1 MLKNYVKIA
10 LRNLRKHKGYA
21 SINIIGLSLGI
32 AAATLIFLFAR
43 NELTFD
49 RFHEHADD
57 IYLVY
62 KTRHTAT
69 GAQDT
74 YDTWVPL
81 AERLK
86 SEFPSVREAA
96 RVSTNGAWVQQGDE
110 RFREDVTYT
119 DASLFEVFSFPLV
132 QGDAANPLPHL
143 NTAVISQEMAQKY
156 FGEADPIGQVLTL
169 DFEVDYTV
177 TGVFAE
183 IPPNSTLQFD
193 ILVPITS
200 SPDYADF
207 ENNWGSSFLGTY
219 IQLEEDAAAAD
230 LEAQF
235 PTLITDIWDADVAS
249 RTDFKLLPLL
259 DVNDTLTGNR
269 QYAYIL
275 LAIALATILIACINF
290 INLATARS
298 VERARE
304 IGVRK
309 VLGAERKQ
317 LIRQLLSESVLMGLL
332 ALVAGV
338 ALAQVLLP
346 VFNEL
351 YETTLRLHLL
361 QEPAMLLGLL
371 GVGLTVGLL
380 AGSYPALFLSRFE
393 PIKSLRGT
401 STLRPGGLRLRHGLV
416 VVQFALSIF
425 LIAGTAVMWNQV
437 RYMKTQNLGLDKEN
451 VVVLTVDSN
460 DFADPEEATVRLQ
473 TFKDELARLPDVQG
487 VASSSRV
494 PGNGF
499 GSFVFARPEG
509 GDDEQPLRL
518 RWVAVDEYFFDTF
531 GVTFAEGR
539 NFIPGSEADRNEAL
553 IINEAALRD
562 FGWTD
567 TANKTVRV
575 GRTDFQVI
583 GVVKDYNYDS
593 LQQAVEPVLHIYRP
607 PDGGA
612 HNFVSVRLRS
622 GDYDASLAAIEAA
635 WTRLD
640 PTRTFDYAFLD
651 QTFDQLYQAQDRLVT
666 VASAFAILAILIACL
681 GLFGLASLM
690 VTQRT
695 KEIGVRKVLGASVP
709 GVAMLLS
716 KDFITLVLVAF
727 VVAAPVAYFA
737 MTRWL
742 EGFAYRIDVG
752 LGTLVLAGVLAL
764 LIALVTVSIQ
774 AMRAAMAD
782 PVQSLRYE

>member
-1 MLKNYVKIA
+1 MLKNYLTIA

-21 SINIIGLSLGI
+21 SINVIGLSLGI

-57 IYLVY
+57 TYFVY
-62 KTRHTAT
+62 KVRHAAT
-69 GAQDT
+69 GAQET

-81 AERLK
+81 VNRLK
-86 SEFPSVREAA
+86 TDFPSIVNGTQ
-96 RVSTNGAWVQQGDE
+96 VSTNGAWVQHGEE
-110 RFREDVTYT
+110 RFQEMVTYT
-119 DASLFEVFSFPLV
+119 DTSLFEIFSFPLA
-132 QGDAANPLPHL
+132 QGDGANPLPH
-143 NTAVISQEMAQKY
+143 NNAAVISEDIAHTY
-156 FGEADPIGQVLTL
+156 FGEADPIGQVLTI
-169 DFEVDYTV
+169 DFQVDYTI
-177 TGVFAE
+177 TGVLAE
-183 IPPNSTLQFD
+183 MPPNSTLQFD
-193 ILVPITS
+193 ILVPMTS

-207 ENNWGSSFLGTY
+207 ENNWGQSFLGTY
-219 IQLEEDAAAAD
+219 IQLEDEAAAAN

-249 RTDFKLLPLL
+249 RTDFKLLPLR

-298 VERARE
+298 VDRARE

-309 VLGAERKQ
+309 VLGAERRQ
-317 LIRQLLSESVLMGLL
+317 LVRQLLSESVLMGLL
-332 ALVAGV
+332 ALVIGV

-346 VFNEL
+346 IFNDL
-351 YETTLRLHLL
+351 YETTLRLRLL
-361 QEPAMLLGLL
+361 QEPQMLLGLI

-401 STLRPGGLRLRHGLV
+401 STMRPGGLRLRHGLV

-425 LIAGTAVMWNQV
+425 LIAGTGVMWNQV
-437 RYMKTQNLGLDKEN
+437 RYMKTQNVGFDKEN
-451 VVVLTVDSN
+451 IVVLTVDTD
-460 DFADPEEATVRLQ
+460 DFADPEEAAVHLQ
-473 TFKDELARLPDVQG
+473 TFKDQLARLPEVQG

-499 GSFVFARPEG
+499 GSFTFARPEG
-509 GDDEQPLRL
+509 GDPDQPLRL

-531 GVTFAEGR
+531 NIPFAEGR

-567 TANKTVRV
+567 TANKIVRV

-583 GVVKDYNYDS
+583 GVVADYNYAS
-593 LQQAVEPVLHIYRP
+593 LQE
-607 PDGGA
+607 
-612 HNFVSVRLRS
+612 
-622 GDYDASLAAIEAA
+622 
-635 WTRLD
+635 
-640 PTRTFDYAFLD
+640 
-651 QTFDQLYQAQDRLVT
+651 T
-666 VASAFAILAILIACL
+666 V
-681 GLFGLASLM
+681 
-690 VTQRT
+690 
-695 KEIGVRKVLGASVP
+695 
-709 GVAMLLS
+709 
-716 KDFITLVLVAF
+716 
-727 VVAAPVAYFA
+727 
-737 MTRWL
+737 
-742 EGFAYRIDVG
+742 
-752 LGTLVLAGVLAL
+752 
-764 LIALVTVSIQ
+764 
-774 AMRAAMAD
+774 
-782 PVQSLRYE
+782 